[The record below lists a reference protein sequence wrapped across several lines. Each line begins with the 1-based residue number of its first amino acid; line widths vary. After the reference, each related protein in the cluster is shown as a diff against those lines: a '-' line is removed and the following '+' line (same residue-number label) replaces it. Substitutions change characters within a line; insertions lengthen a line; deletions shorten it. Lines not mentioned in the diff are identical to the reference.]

1 MSQPHNLH
9 LKLFQN
15 ALTEDSAQ
23 EAPDEE
29 EAGMIDSD
37 RPHYWYRQSPLLI
50 L

>member
-1 MSQPHNLH
+1 MSRPRSLH
-9 LKLFQN
+9 LKPFQN

-23 EAPDEE
+23 EVPDEE

-37 RPHYWYRQSPLLI
+37 RPHYWYRQSPLLF